1 MQTHIANIFGIKT
14 GFHGTIV
21 SQFAKL
27 NLHSAVDEENDELLQ
42 PWGQLLAQAKI
53 ARPGPINPYLDQ
65 ELVRDLDLSLDG
77 SRLGAV
83 TGFAYQLPEV
93 TEQGLREMI
102 ASYERL
108 NWWPPIHLKPAAPPA
123 EAEAEAG
130 AKAGEAGEGG
140 GE

>member
-1 MQTHIANIFGIKT
+1 M
-14 GFHGTIV
+14 
-21 SQFAKL
+21 
-27 NLHSAVDEENDELLQ
+27 HSVVDEANDALLQ

-53 ARPGPINPYLDQ
+53 VRPGPINPYLEQ
-65 ELVRDLDLSLDG
+65 ELLGDSDLSLDG

-83 TGFAYQLPEV
+83 TGFVYQLPEV
-93 TEQGLREMI
+93 TEHGLREMI

-130 AKAGEAGEGG
+130 EAGLGG
-140 GE
+140 GGK